1 MLDRRQFTTLALATL
16 VAAPARAA
24 TEPLILEDFF
34 TGRTR
39 GRGRF
44 VSDLLGIVRGIN
56 VLTEGRF
63 EDGSFVLVE
72 HVAYDDGM
80 HEQAIWRFVRS
91 GEGRWDGRRTGVDG
105 IVPVRTEDGAVRMG
119 YVAEVRSGGAGGGR
133 KLRFEDTLRRID
145 AHTVVNTADVTF
157 AGLLVGKVEIT
168 FRR

>member
-1 MLDRRQFTTLALATL
+1 MLDRRQFTSLALATL
-16 VAAPARAA
+16 VAVPARAA
-24 TEPLILEDFF
+24 TEPSILEDFF

-56 VLTEGRF
+56 VLTEGRI
-63 EDGSFVLVE
+63 EGGSLVLVE

-80 HEQAIWRFVRS
+80 REQAIWRFVRS

-105 IVPVRTEDGAVRMG
+105 VVPVRTEDGAVRMG
-119 YVAEVRSGGAGGGR
+119 YVAAVRTAAGGTR

-145 AHTVVNTADVTF
+145 AHTLVNTADVTF